1 MYNSSIHEAPV
12 MSSTVTATPQSLTK
26 KFQFALI
33 IPIFVNTSE
42 WLIKIL
48 KENNCQDMIP
58 SIQFKHLNLHV
69 YREAVSFED
78 AVTSAKKDVANALEK
93 FGFSDMKILVIN
105 YEK

>member
-1 MYNSSIHEAPV
+1 MPDALAVSPKTI
-12 MSSTVTATPQSLTK
+12 LK

-33 IPIFVNTSE
+33 VPIFVNISE

-48 KENNCQDMIP
+48 KENNCHDMTP

-69 YREAVSFED
+69 YRESDTYENAVL
-78 AVTSAKKDVANALEK
+78 SAKKDVQKALENC
-93 FGFSDMKILVIN
+93 GFHEMKILVIN

>member
-1 MYNSSIHEAPV
+1 
-12 MSSTVTATPQSLTK
+12 MSTTVTAKPQTLSK

-33 IPIFVNTSE
+33 IPIFVNISE

-69 YREAVSFED
+69 YREANSFED
-78 AVTSAKKDVANALEK
+78 AVQSAKKDVANALGK
-93 FGFSDMKILVIN
+93 CGFSDMKILVIN
-105 YEK
+105 YEN